1 MTDTTKKRAVVLIPA
16 YKPDE
21 RLIDLTR
28 ELIVEN
34 GLDVLL
40 VDDGGQEAFAHIF
53 DACRALGAEVAVHAV
68 NMGKGRALK
77 TGINAA
83 MLKWPDMA
91 GIVTADADGQHTP
104 ADILRL
110 IDALHEHP
118 DKLVLGSREFTGDV
132 PFKSRWGNRITRF
145 VYALASGVK
154 VGDTQTGLRAL
165 PAASLPAMVR
175 IEGERY
181 EYEMNVLLKLRDM
194 GLGVFEV
201 PIETIYID
209 DNAGS
214 HFNPVRDAFKIYMVI
229 FKYLFSSATSFVV
242 DYALYWLCLRAFGLS
257 ALVSYA
263 LARLVSSQV
272 NYHLNKHTV
281 FGGRGGRSSMP
292 KYYAERRFKRRA
304 IKQHVH
310 LRKRHRCAE
319 RLQKSA
325 QLARLLRPAV
335 QHQLHQRAVGDQ
347 VAVQTALLHMG
358 KELQAVADG
367 VREGAVVVVV
377 GHQGD

>member
-21 RLIDLTR
+21 RLIELTR
-28 ELIVEN
+28 ELIEGN

-53 DACRALGAEVAVHAV
+53 EACRALGAEVAVHAV

-104 ADILRL
+104 GDILRL
-110 IDALHEHP
+110 LDALHEHP
-118 DKLVLGSREFTGDV
+118 DKLVLGSRTFTGDV
-132 PFKSRWGNRITRF
+132 PFKSRWGNRVTRF

-165 PAASLPAMVR
+165 PASSLPAMVR

-229 FKYLFSSATSFVV
+229 FKYLFSSIASFVI
-242 DYALYWLCLRAFGLS
+242 DYALYWLCLGRFGLS

-272 NYHLNKHTV
+272 NYHLNKLTV
-281 FGGRGGRSSMP
+281 FGNRGGKNAMA
-292 KYYAERRFKRRA
+292 KYYALCVAQGLLGAALVQLLPGVIPLSAKV
-304 IKQHVH
+304 IKIPVD
-310 LRKRHRCAE
+310 LVLFA
-319 RLQKSA
+319 LSYFI
-325 QLARLLRPAV
+325 
-335 QHQLHQRAVGDQ
+335 QRDFVFN
-347 VAVQTALLHMG
+347 
-358 KELQAVADG
+358 
-367 VREGAVVVVV
+367 R
-377 GHQGD
+377 

>member
-1 MTDTTKKRAVVLIPA
+1 MTEKKNARAVVLIPA

-28 ELIVEN
+28 ELIVDN

-53 DACRALGAEVAVHAV
+53 EACRELGAEVAVHAV

-104 ADILRL
+104 KDILRL

-118 DKLVLGSREFTGDV
+118 DKLVLGSRAFTGNV
-132 PFKSRWGNRITRF
+132 PLKSLWGNRITRW

-165 PAASLPAMVR
+165 PASSLPAMAR
-175 IEGERY
+175 IDGERY

-201 PIETIYID
+201 PIETIYIN

-214 HFNPVRDAFKIYMVI
+214 HFNPVRDAIKIYMVI
-229 FKYLFSSATSFVV
+229 FKYLFSSIASFAI
-242 DYALYWLCLRAFGLS
+242 DYALYWLCLGAIGLS
-257 ALVSYA
+257 PLVSYA

-272 NYHLNKHTV
+272 NYNLNKHTV
-281 FGGRGGRSSMP
+281 FGGRGGKTSMI
-292 KYYAERRFKRRA
+292 KYYALCVVQGLLGAGLVQVLPSVIPLSAA
-304 IKQHVH
+304 IIKIPVD
-310 LRKRHRCAE
+310 LV
-319 RLQKSA
+319 LFMLSYFI
-325 QLARLLRPAV
+325 
-335 QHQLHQRAVGDQ
+335 QRDYVFN
-347 VAVQTALLHMG
+347 
-358 KELQAVADG
+358 K
-367 VREGAVVVVV
+367 
-377 GHQGD
+377 

>member
-1 MTDTTKKRAVVLIPA
+1 MTEKKNARAVVLIPA

-21 RLIDLTR
+21 RLIELTR
-28 ELIVEN
+28 ELIVDN

-53 DACRALGAEVAVHAV
+53 EACRALGAEVAVHAV

-104 ADILRL
+104 KDILRL

-118 DKLVLGSREFTGDV
+118 DKLVLGSRAFTGNV
-132 PFKSRWGNRITRF
+132 PLKSLWGNKITRF

-165 PAASLPAMVR
+165 PASSLPAMAR
-175 IEGERY
+175 IDGERY

-201 PIETIYID
+201 PIETIYIN

-214 HFNPVRDAFKIYMVI
+214 HFNPVRDAIKIYMVI
-229 FKYLFSSATSFVV
+229 FKYLFSSIASFVI
-242 DYALYWLCLRAFGLS
+242 DYALYWLCLGVIGL
-257 ALVSYA
+257 APLLSYA

-272 NYHLNKHTV
+272 NYNLNKHTV
-281 FGGRGGRSSMP
+281 FGGRGGKTSMI
-292 KYYAERRFKRRA
+292 KYYVLCVVQGLLGAGLVQVLPSVIPLSA
-304 IKQHVH
+304 AVIKIPVD
-310 LRKRHRCAE
+310 LV
-319 RLQKSA
+319 LFILSYFI
-325 QLARLLRPAV
+325 
-335 QHQLHQRAVGDQ
+335 QRDYVFN
-347 VAVQTALLHMG
+347 
-358 KELQAVADG
+358 K
-367 VREGAVVVVV
+367 
-377 GHQGD
+377 